1 MQNSS
6 SPNTTLILVDIQND
20 YFPGGK
26 NELHGSLEAGKQAG
40 RLLEFFRRA
49 GQDIVHIQHLST
61 RPGARFFL
69 PGTLGAE
76 IHASVQPLA
85 NETIV
90 QKHYPNSFRETGLLE
105 HLHAHQ
111 ANRLVLAGM
120 MTHMCVEATTRA
132 AADFGFE
139 CLVAG
144 DACATKDLSFQGQ
157 VVPAGHVHA
166 ACLAALQ
173 SMYAKVLTVEEII
186 ELIGDRPN
194 G

>member
-6 SPNTTLILVDIQND
+6 MPKTALILVDIQND

-26 NELHGSLEAGKQAG
+26 NELPGSLEAGSQAG
-40 RLLEFFRRA
+40 RLLEGFRRA
-49 GQDIVHIQHLST
+49 GQDIVHVQHLST

-69 PGTLGAE
+69 PGTPGAE

-85 NETIV
+85 YETII

-105 HLHAHQ
+105 HLHTHQ
-111 ANRLVLAGM
+111 VNRLMIAGM

-132 AADFGFE
+132 AYDFGFE
-139 CLVAG
+139 CLVAA
-144 DACATKDLSFQGQ
+144 DACATKDLTFQGQ

-166 ACLAALQ
+166 AFLAALQ
-173 SMYAKVLTVEEII
+173 GMYAKVLTVDEII
-186 ELIGDRPN
+186 ELVGD
-194 G
+194 